1 MMLNTP
7 VFLRLQTPYNEV
19 NLYLLFISDRIIT
32 TPPFPLYQSRFLHM
46 PYYNMQAVPPLF
58 FAVKAF
64 MHGHLCHLTSAR
76 IILRY
81 VRHTRPLFVMSKDE
95 RTINLNQLL

>member
-7 VFLRLQTPYNEV
+7 VFLRLQTPHNEV

-46 PYYNMQAVPPLF
+46 PYYNMQAVPPPF
-58 FAVKAF
+58 FAIKAF
-64 MHGHLCHLTSAR
+64 MHGHRSVSS
-76 IILRY
+76 Y
-81 VRHTRPLFVMSKDE
+81 VSENYPQVCSPHPPFICYVE
-95 RTINLNQLL
+95 G